1 MRTDVDIQTIGVQSP
16 HFPTP
21 IITPVP
27 PPLNQI
33 TSRGGYVS
41 VDATIRGLQLRF
53 VSVHLI
59 PNINSILPHTNELLQ
74 MAANTTTL
82 PLVFGGDFNTTADD
96 PSNLSYVIYQTL
108 MNAGLT
114 DAWNPG
120 RPGFTCCHRSLLD
133 AQSTL
138 DHRVDLILLRGA
150 FAVEDINLI
159 GNKPSDRTPSGL
171 WPSDHAGIVA
181 KLAGRP

>member
-1 MRTDVDIQTIGVQSP
+1 
-16 HFPTP
+16 
-21 IITPVP
+21 
-27 PPLNQI
+27 
-33 TSRGGYVS
+33 
-41 VDATIRGLQLRF
+41 
-53 VSVHLI
+53 
-59 PNINSILPHTNELLQ
+59 
-74 MAANTTTL
+74 
-82 PLVFGGDFNTTADD
+82 
-96 PSNLSYVIYQTL
+96 
-108 MNAGLT
+108 
-114 DAWNPG
+114 
-120 RPGFTCCHRSLLD
+120 LLD

>member
-1 MRTDVDIQTIGVQSP
+1 
-16 HFPTP
+16 
-21 IITPVP
+21 VP

-114 DAWNPG
+114 DA
-120 RPGFTCCHRSLLD
+120 
-133 AQSTL
+133 
-138 DHRVDLILLRGA
+138 
-150 FAVEDINLI
+150 
-159 GNKPSDRTPSGL
+159 
-171 WPSDHAGIVA
+171 
-181 KLAGRP
+181 